1 MTHTANLQMRACC
14 LEMIKVSDKA
24 MANKLKAY
32 QKDHLPGGQYYV
44 PDSKKSDVL
53 SLLQPHNDTSESIK

>member
-1 MTHTANLQMRACC
+1 
-14 LEMIKVSDKA
+14 MIKVSGKA

-44 PDSKKSDVL
+44 PDSKTSDVL
-53 SLLQPHNDTSESIK
+53 SLLQPHNDTSESII